1 MKNEFFHTSFI
12 LNNYISRLAQDILKK
27 HFHISFNEYL
37 ILVLIGICWKSDLSI
52 IIEKTWLTPA
62 AVTILVKKLQEKWYL
77 IITTQKQDSR
87 KKTLKT
93 TQYGSAFIHE
103 IEQFIEQKTSN
114 IFSELDEN
122 IIPDT
127 QKNMKKITDLLYK
140 TL

>member
-12 LNNYISRLAQDILKK
+12 LNNYISRHVQYILKK

-93 TQYGSAFIHE
+93 TEYGSTFIHE

-114 IFSELDEN
+114 IFSELDKS

-127 QKNMKKITDLLYK
+127 QKNMKKIIDLLYK